1 MGKDRKEREKEEERE
16 RAQGCIPRGREAGE
30 REIGG
35 VFLKKKVLPEDT
47 GWLQGVGSEY

>member
-1 MGKDRKEREKEEERE
+1 MGKDRKEREKEEGGVK
-16 RAQGCIPRGREAGE
+16 GCIPRGREAGE